1 MLHGADRGLVSTRT
15 TSMIVISSVLD
26 NSAASLGAGRMA
38 ILSGKVLLAVG
49 FPAGPG
55 ALGLGGR
62 WPDAGAPYRA
72 GRVSAALN
80 RMLIARAAT
89 ANATAIRMTARRSRS
104 CPEGTCSDA
113 GMSWPLYSLS
123 NTYTIAVRWE
133 SDWSRPASMPRSWRC
148 SR

>member
-1 MLHGADRGLVSTRT
+1 MTGIAHTCQPPGPPMGGL
-15 TSMIVISSVLD
+15 
-26 NSAASLGAGRMA
+26 A

-89 ANATAIRMTARRSRS
+89 ANATAIRVTARRSRS

-113 GMSWPLYSLS
+113 GMSL
-123 NTYTIAVRWE
+123 AGFQRE
-133 SDWSRPASMPRSWRC
+133 A
-148 SR
+148 